1 MVARK
6 NSRATSR
13 TRMMPRRRRMVSR
26 TRVSRPRRVA
36 VSRRRVTAGARATAS
51 SRYTRPAMR
60 ERIRKRLL
68 AGSRGGRA
76 GHWSARKAQLLK
88 SEYEK
93 AGGGYRMRKPSAR
106 KHLVSS
112 ARMSSRMRT
121 GTTRARR
128 SVRTS
133 RPKRVASR
141 TSRRYATRTPAMRRT
156 RKMASR
162 R

>member
-6 NSRATSR
+6 NSRASSR
-13 TRMMPRRRRMVSR
+13 TRMMPRRKRMVSR

-36 VSRRRVTAGARATAS
+36 VSRRRMAAGARATAS
-51 SRYTRPAMR
+51 SRYTRPALR

-88 SEYEK
+88 SEYET
-93 AGGGYRMRKPSAR
+93 AGGGYRMRRMGHR

-112 ARMSSRMRT
+112 AHVASGMRT
-121 GTTRARR
+121 RTPRARR
-128 SVRTS
+128 GVRVA